1 MNLKKSYFAAI
12 LSAISLISPLAHAQG
27 VSDNVVK
34 IGVIS
39 DISSAYSDIGG
50 KGTIAAAN
58 MAIQDFGGKVLG
70 KPIELLS
77 VDHQNK
83 ADIGATKAR
92 EWFDQDKVDMVIGLG
107 NTAVHNSVTNVAKE
121 KNKIVINTEAAS
133 STITGENCAAN
144 VVHYTYD
151 TYALAKSTAKA
162 IVEGGGKSWFIVA
175 VDYAF
180 GQSLTADV
188 TASVVQNGG
197 KVIGGL
203 KHPLNSPDFS
213 SYMLTAQASKAD
225 VIALANA
232 VNDTINSI
240 KTARQF
246 GITEKQKVA
255 AMLLFI
261 SDVHALGLETAQGM
275 FATTAF
281 YWDRTPE
288 TRTWSQRYFQV
299 MKKMP
304 TMAQAGT
311 YSAVMHYLQAV
322 KAAGTDE
329 TTAVMTMMKETPIND
344 FFAKNGKIREDGR
357 MVHDMYLVQVK
368 TPAESKKPWDYY
380 KVLATISGDQAFR
393 PMSEGSC
400 PLIKK

>member
-1 MNLKKSYFAAI
+1 MEFKSACLTALLGTI
-12 LSAISLISPLAHAQG
+12 GMSTAVQAQDI
-27 VSDNVVK
+27 SDNIVK

-39 DISSAYSDIGG
+39 DISSAYADIGG

-58 MAIQDFGGKVLG
+58 MAIHDFGGKVLG
-70 KPIELLS
+70 KPIELVS

-92 EWFDQDKVDMVIGLG
+92 EWFDRDKVDMVIGLG
-107 NTAVHNSVTNVAKE
+107 NTSVHNSVTNVAKA

-151 TYALAKSTAKA
+151 TYATANGTAKA
-162 IVEGGGKSWFIVA
+162 VLQNGGKSWYIVA

-180 GQSLTADV
+180 GQALTNDITVAV
-188 TASVVQNGG
+188 NKNGG
-197 KVIGGL
+197 KVLGTV

-213 SYMLTAQASKAD
+213 SYMLAAQASKAE

-240 KTARQF
+240 KSARQF
-246 GITEKQKVA
+246 GITDKQKVA
-255 AMLLFI
+255 AMLMFV
-261 SDVHALGLETAQGM
+261 SDVHALGLQTAQGM
-275 FATTAF
+275 FATTAY

-288 TRTWSQRYFQV
+288 SRAWSQKYFKA
-299 MKKMP
+299 MNKMP

-311 YSAVMHYLQAV
+311 YSAVMHYLKAV
-322 KAAGTDE
+322 EVAGTDD
-329 TTAVMTMMKETPIND
+329 TAAVMAQMKETPIND
-344 FFAKNGKIREDGR
+344 FFAKGGKIREDGR

-368 TPAESKKPWDYY
+368 TPSESKAPWDYY
-380 KVLATISGDQAFR
+380 KVIATIPGDQAFR
-393 PMSEGSC
+393 PMSEGNC
-400 PLIKK
+400 PLVKK